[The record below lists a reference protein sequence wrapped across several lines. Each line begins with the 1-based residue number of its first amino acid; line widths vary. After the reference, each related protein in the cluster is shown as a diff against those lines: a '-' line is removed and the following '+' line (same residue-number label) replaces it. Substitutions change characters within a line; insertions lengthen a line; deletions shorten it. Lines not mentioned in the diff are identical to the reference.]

1 MSKWRQGSGPPKIL
15 LDIFMMLRG
24 TTARPSPGFC
34 QNPSSMARR
43 ETVIHRHFFKTVH
56 SAELSLPLCAGR
68 ALYRRPARRDSQQP
82 TRRIILSMALTD
94 SNVLKLAP
102 DAPTPAYRSAP
113 HNIEAE
119 QSLLGAI
126 LVNNDAFYRVSDFLE
141 PKHFFEPIHQTIYET
156 TGSLIRMGKIATP
169 VTLKTF
175 VPAETTMGGMT
186 VGQYLARLAAEAT
199 TIINA
204 QDYGRTIYDMALR
217 RDLIRIGE
225 DMVNVAFD
233 APVDFAPRA
242 QIEDAERQLYELA
255 ESGRYDG
262 GFQRFS
268 QALTVAV
275 DMAAKAFQRDG
286 NLSGIATGLRDLDTK
301 MGGLQASD
309 LIIVAGRPG
318 MGKTALAPNIAYNI
332 AKAHRAEVQPDGTMK
347 SVNGGIVGFFSCE
360 MSAEQLA
367 TRILAEQ
374 TGIASSMIRRGGIKQ
389 DEFDRIRDYTIKLEH
404 LPLFVD
410 ETGGLSISQLTARAR
425 RLKRQKGL
433 DLIVVDYIQLLQGSG
448 KRGNDNRVQEVT
460 EITTSLK
467 ALAKEL
473 NIPVIALSQ
482 LSRQVESRDDKHPQL
497 SDLRE
502 SGSIEQDADVVLFVF
517 REEYYLQNKE
527 PRAGTPE
534 HEKWQLDMSL
544 VHGRAEVIIAKQRHG
559 PTGTVDLQFE
569 GQFTR
574 FSDLVQDS
582 HLPTYT
588 R

>member
-1 MSKWRQGSGPPKIL
+1 
-15 LDIFMMLRG
+15 
-24 TTARPSPGFC
+24 
-34 QNPSSMARR
+34 
-43 ETVIHRHFFKTVH
+43 
-56 SAELSLPLCAGR
+56 
-68 ALYRRPARRDSQQP
+68 
-82 TRRIILSMALTD
+82 MALTD

-102 DAPTPAYRSAP
+102 DAATPAYRTAP

-119 QSLLGAI
+119 QSVLGAI

-141 PKHFFEPIHQTIYET
+141 PKHFFEPIHQTIFET
-156 TGSLIRMGKIATP
+156 ASSLIRAGKIATP

-175 VPAETTMGGMT
+175 LPADTDLGGMT

-204 QDYGRTIYDMALR
+204 HDYGRTIYELALR
-217 RDLIRIGE
+217 RDLIGIGT

-242 QIEDAERQLYELA
+242 QIEDAERRLYELA

-262 GFQRFS
+262 GFQRFA
-268 QALTVAV
+268 QALTTAV

-286 NLSGIATGLRDLDTK
+286 KLSGIATGLRDLDVK
-301 MGGLQASD
+301 MGGLQPSD
-309 LIIVAGRPG
+309 LVIVAGRPG
-318 MGKTALAPNIAYNI
+318 MGKTALATNIAYNV
-332 AKAHRAEVQPDGTMK
+332 AKAHRAEVQADGTMK

-374 TGIASSMIRRGGIKQ
+374 TGIASSTIRRGGITETDFEK
-389 DEFDRIRDYTIKLEH
+389 IRDYSIELQS
-404 LPLFVD
+404 LPLYVD

-433 DLIVVDYIQLLQGSG
+433 DLLVVDYIQLLQGSG

-473 NIPVIALSQ
+473 NVPIIALSQ
-482 LSRQVESRDDKHPQL
+482 LSRQVESRDDKRPQL

-502 SGSIEQDADVVLFVF
+502 SGSIEQDADVVMFVF
-517 REEYYLQNKE
+517 REEYYLANKE

-534 HEKWQLDMSL
+534 YEKWQLDMSL
-544 VHGRAEVIIAKQRHG
+544 VHGKAEVIIGKQRHG
-559 PTGTVDLQFE
+559 PTGTVELQFE
-569 GQFTR
+569 ASLTR
-574 FSDLVQDS
+574 FGDLARDS
-582 HLPTYT
+582 HLPERSY
-588 R
+588 

>member
-1 MSKWRQGSGPPKIL
+1 
-15 LDIFMMLRG
+15 
-24 TTARPSPGFC
+24 
-34 QNPSSMARR
+34 
-43 ETVIHRHFFKTVH
+43 
-56 SAELSLPLCAGR
+56 
-68 ALYRRPARRDSQQP
+68 
-82 TRRIILSMALTD
+82 MALTD

-102 DAPTPAYRSAP
+102 DPGTPTYRTAP

-119 QSLLGAI
+119 QSVLGAI

-141 PKHFFEPIHQTIYET
+141 PKHFFEPIHQTIFET
-156 TGSLIRMGKIATP
+156 ASSIIRAGKIATP

-175 VPAETTMGGMT
+175 LPADTDLGGMT

-204 QDYGRTIYDMALR
+204 HDYGRTIYELALR
-217 RDLIRIGE
+217 RDLIGIGT

-242 QIEDAERQLYELA
+242 QIEDAERRLYELA

-262 GFQRFS
+262 GFQKFA
-268 QALTVAV
+268 QALAVAV

-286 NLSGIATGLRDLDTK
+286 KLSGIATGLRDLDIK
-301 MGGLQASD
+301 MGGLQPSD
-309 LIIVAGRPG
+309 LVIVAGRPG
-318 MGKTALAPNIAYNI
+318 MGKTALATNIAYNV
-332 AKAHRAEVQPDGTMK
+332 AKAHRAEVQADGTMK

-374 TGIASSMIRRGGIKQ
+374 TSIASSTIRRGGISETDFEK
-389 DEFDRIRDYTIKLEH
+389 IRDYSIELQS
-404 LPLFVD
+404 LPLYVD

-473 NIPVIALSQ
+473 NVPIIALSQ
-482 LSRQVESRDDKHPQL
+482 LSRQVESRDDKRPQL

-502 SGSIEQDADVVLFVF
+502 SGSIEQDADVVMFVF
-517 REEYYLQNKE
+517 REEYYLANKE
-527 PRAGTPE
+527 PRVGTPE
-534 HEKWQLDMSL
+534 YEKWQLDMSL
-544 VHGRAEVIIAKQRHG
+544 VHGKAEVIIGKQRHG
-559 PTGTVDLQFE
+559 PTGTVELQFE

-574 FSDLVQDS
+574 FSDLAQDS
-582 HLPTYT
+582 HLPERTY
-588 R
+588 